1 MITLPLPPSQTER
14 ALAQVYREEFTG
26 LTTVTLTLTN
36 PVAQT
41 LDGKSL
47 LLLFK
52 NGTLLSE
59 GAGASQYTVTGTA
72 VTLGTAAIA
81 GDVFI
86 ASYHYRT

>member
-1 MITLPLPPSQTER
+1 MIFLPAQPTPLER
-14 ALAQVYREEFTG
+14 TLAQVYREEFTG
-26 LTTVTLTLTN
+26 LTTVALTLTN

-81 GDVFI
+81 GDNFI
-86 ASYHYRT
+86 AYYHYRT